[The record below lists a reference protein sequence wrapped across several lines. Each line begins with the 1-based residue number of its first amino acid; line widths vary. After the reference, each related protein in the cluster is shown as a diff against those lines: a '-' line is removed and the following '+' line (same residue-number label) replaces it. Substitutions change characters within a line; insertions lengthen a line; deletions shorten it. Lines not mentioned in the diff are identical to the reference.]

1 MQNEPPG
8 YQLPTQ
14 SPQRSA
20 NRTLWI
26 VAACIA
32 VPCCGLL
39 GFFGYVG
46 IRGFREFMPFL
57 GCVGT
62 FHDLQA
68 AMDLY
73 AKDNKGRLPPGSKW
87 QESLRPYL
95 AKVPSGDEFRRYSNL
110 ESKSVW
116 GCTTPDEGVYTG
128 IAFNSALSEK
138 VLADI
143 KEPEKT
149 PLLFEVPA
157 GSPNLSQ
164 PYSIE
169 RSGKAPVWVFGQP
182 RGWMEVDP
190 MGKLYMLMQDEGK
203 LYRVPLDDQGQI
215 KKAMEQMKGKEL
227 KDVSAEPAR

>member
-1 MQNEPPG
+1 
-8 YQLPTQ
+8 
-14 SPQRSA
+14 
-20 NRTLWI
+20 
-26 VAACIA
+26 
-32 VPCCGLL
+32 
-39 GFFGYVG
+39 
-46 IRGFREFMPFL
+46 MPFL